1 MSKFIPFDL
10 EICVDEYVFDITI
23 TYLYVQKP
31 MGIWGADNPDDAFG
45 YTELEFDC
53 NFVIH
58 YLDDNSAMY
67 YQDKKAEAIADEYA
81 ELLEDKILVELEEMK
96 NESEEYYDY

>member
-10 EICVDEYVFDITI
+10 QICVDDYVFDITI

-45 YTELEFDC
+45 YTELEWECKHVYVEYEDGSDQEWF
-53 NFVIH
+53 N
-58 YLDDNSAMY
+58 
-67 YQDKKAEAIADEYA
+67 AEAQAIADDY
-81 ELLEDKILVELEEMK
+81 EDLIEEKVMVELEEMK
-96 NESEEYYDY
+96 NESEEYY